1 MIQTP
6 KGPRARIGI
15 AMTQALQPRFD
26 PKTVALLRKVLVETE
41 EMLPAD
47 SRSSEIRVKLASG
60 ILEAAAH
67 GERDPV
73 ELRTAGLRMVGSR
86 ITAFRRSWLD

>member
-1 MIQTP
+1 
-6 KGPRARIGI
+6 
-15 AMTQALQPRFD
+15 MTQALGLGFD
-26 PKTVALLRKVLVETE
+26 RKTVALLRKVLVETE

>member
-1 MIQTP
+1 VIQTL
-6 KGPRARIGI
+6 RVARERIEVDVSQSPG
-15 AMTQALQPRFD
+15 QSFD
-26 PKTVALLRKVLVETE
+26 PMTVALLRKVLVETE

-47 SRSSEIRVKLASG
+47 SRSSEIRVRLASG

-73 ELRTAGLRMVGSR
+73 ELRSAGLRMVGSR
-86 ITAFRRSWLD
+86 ITIFRRSWLD

>member
-1 MIQTP
+1 VIQTS
-6 KGPRARIGI
+6 RVARERIEI
-15 AMTQALQPRFD
+15 EMTQSPGHSFD
-26 PKTVALLRKVLVETE
+26 PTTVALLRKVLVETE
-41 EMLPAD
+41 EMLSAD

-73 ELRTAGLRMVGSR
+73 ELRSAGLRMAGSR
-86 ITAFRRSWLD
+86 ITVFRRSWLD